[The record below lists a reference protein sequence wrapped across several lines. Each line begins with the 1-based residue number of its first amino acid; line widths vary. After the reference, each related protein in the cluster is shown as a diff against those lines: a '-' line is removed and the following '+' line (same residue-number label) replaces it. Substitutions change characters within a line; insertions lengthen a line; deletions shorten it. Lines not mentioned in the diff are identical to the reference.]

1 MDLCMYMYIGKWV
14 NRLELAQTLWTGGS
28 KIGTVVDSGI
38 LPGLVVK
45 DKREDDLPLSRGGA

>member
-1 MDLCMYMYIGKWV
+1 MYMYIGKWV